1 MKMMKRKISRRVIGL
16 LTAVVLIL
24 TGCSTPRFCQARLCE
39 RGATK
44 SCYNVDN
51 SEDVRYFCKT
61 CIPCC
66 DMCYNDAVKF
76 KVSDG
81 WEVYVCDNC
90 DYWELLEIYRKA
102 YRGIYP

>member
-1 MKMMKRKISRRVIGL
+1 MKKLKSKMFRRGIGL
-16 LTAVVLIL
+16 LTAAVLIL
-24 TGCSTPRFCQARLCE
+24 TGCSAPRFCQARLCD
-39 RGATK
+39 RKATK

-51 SEDVRYFCKT
+51 SEDVEYFCKY

-81 WEVYVCDNC
+81 WKVYVCETC
-90 DYWELLEIYRKA
+90 DYWEFLEIIK
-102 YRGIYP
+102 RGYSHIYP